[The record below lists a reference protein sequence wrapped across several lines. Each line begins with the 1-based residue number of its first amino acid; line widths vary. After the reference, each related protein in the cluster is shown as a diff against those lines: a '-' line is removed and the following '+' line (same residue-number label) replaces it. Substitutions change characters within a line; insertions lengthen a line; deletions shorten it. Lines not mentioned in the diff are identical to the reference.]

1 LSVSAPFNDLDP
13 GLEARLDTPLPRRL
27 ELGRGNAL
35 FLHGSCF
42 HRDGAIGELRLLAGE
57 ESVPL
62 GATGMPRLD
71 RPAYRSG
78 FWTILPFPRRRS
90 SATVAVL
97 LEARLTDGRRSRA
110 LLGEVELVA
119 GAERQAASPPAASPA
134 VGGPETVAICMATH
148 NPDPRLFAAQIASI
162 REQTDQRWVCL
173 VSDDC
178 SGPASFA
185 RIEAELEG
193 DARFAVSRSDAH
205 LGFYRNFERA
215 LSLAPAGAP
224 LIALCDQD
232 DRWHPD
238 KLAVLRASIGSA
250 QLVYSDQRI
259 VDPRGE
265 VIAGT
270 YWTARRNNHT
280 SLASLLM
287 ANTVTGAASM
297 LKRELLDYALPFP
310 PAPGYPY
317 HDHWL
322 GLVALSLDGL
332 AYVDRPLYD
341 YVQHADAALGHS
353 RANTPAGGR
362 HAWLH
367 RLRRGQRPAVGWRST
382 YFLEYCRLALLATVL
397 QLRCS
402 ERLTGPSRRTLKRL
416 VRAEH
421 SPPAAAWL
429 LGRSLRGLAG
439 HTETL
444 GAERRLATGIAWR
457 HALALLALGRDAPSP
472 RMRFDASL
480 PEGYEPGEVYRP
492 DER

>member
-1 LSVSAPFNDLDP
+1 MSVSAPSNDLDP
-13 GLEARLDTPLPRRL
+13 GLEARLDTPLPRKL
-27 ELGRGNAL
+27 ELGRGNAV
-35 FLHGSCF
+35 FLCGSCF
-42 HRDGAIGELRLLAGE
+42 HRDGAISELRLLVGE
-57 ESVPL
+57 DPL
-62 GATGMPRLD
+62 PLEVTGMPRLD

-78 FWTILPFPRRRS
+78 FWAILPFPSRRS
-90 SATVAVL
+90 GTTVTVQ
-97 LEARLTDGRRSRA
+97 LEARLANGRRSRA
-110 LLGEVELVA
+110 LLGEVELLPVA
-119 GAERQAASPPAASPA
+119 EPRTAPPADPPPA
-134 VGGPETVAICMATH
+134 GRETVAICMATH
-148 NPDPRLFAAQIASI
+148 NPDPGLFAAQVASI
-162 REQTDQRWVCL
+162 REQTDGRWVCV

-178 SGPASFA
+178 SDPASFA

-193 DARFAVSRSDAH
+193 DARFAVSRSDSR

-215 LSLAPAGAP
+215 LCLAPAEAP

-250 QLVYSDQRI
+250 QLIYSDQRI

-270 YWTARRNNHT
+270 YWTVRRNNHT

-297 LKRELLDYALPFP
+297 LRRELLDYALPFP
-310 PAPGYPY
+310 PAPGFPY

-322 GLVALSLDGL
+322 GLVALSLGGL
-332 AYVDRPLYD
+332 GYVDRPLYD

-353 RANTPAGGR
+353 QANTPAGGR

-367 RLRRGQRPAVGWRST
+367 RLRRGERPAVGWRST

-397 QLRCS
+397 QLRCA
-402 ERLTGPSRRTLKRL
+402 ERLSGPRMRTLKRL

-429 LGRSLRGLAG
+429 LGRSLRALAG

-457 HALALLALGRDAPSP
+457 HALPLLARGRDEPSP

-480 PEGYEPGEVYRP
+480 PEGYEPGDVYRP
-492 DER
+492 EER

>member
-1 LSVSAPFNDLDP
+1 MP
-13 GLEARLDTPLPRRL
+13 GLEARLDTPLPSKL
-27 ELGRGNAL
+27 WLGRGNAV

-42 HRDGAIGELRLLAGE
+42 HRDCAISELRLLAGE
-57 ESVPL
+57 TPIPL
-62 GATGMPRLD
+62 EATGMPRLD
-71 RPAYRSG
+71 RPVYRSG
-78 FWTILPFPRRRS
+78 FWAILPFPSRRS
-90 SATVAVL
+90 GAPVAVL
-97 LEARLTDGRRSRA
+97 LEARLADGTRSRA
-110 LLGEVELVA
+110 LLGEVELLP
-119 GAERQAASPPAASPA
+119 GMERPAAPLA
-134 VGGPETVAICMATH
+134 AGPETVAICMATH
-148 NPDPRLFAAQIASI
+148 NPDPRLFAAQVASI
-162 REQTDQRWVCL
+162 RGQTDGRWVCV

-178 SGPASFA
+178 SDPASFS
-185 RIEAELEG
+185 RIEAELDG
-193 DARFAVSRSDAH
+193 DARFAVSRSDER

-215 LSLAPAGAP
+215 LSLAPAEAP

-297 LKRELLDYALPFP
+297 LRRELLDYALPFP
-310 PAPGYPY
+310 PAPGFPY

-322 GLVALSLDGL
+322 GLLALSLGGL
-332 AYVDRPLYD
+332 GYVDRPLYD

-353 RANTPAGGR
+353 QANTPAGGR

-382 YFLEYCRLALLATVL
+382 YFLEYCRLVLIATVL
-397 QLRCS
+397 QMRCG
-402 ERLTGPSRRTLKRL
+402 ERLSGAATRTLQRL
-416 VRAEH
+416 IRAEH

-457 HALALLALGRDAPSP
+457 RALPLLARGRDEPPP

-480 PEGYEPGEVYRP
+480 PEGYEPGDVYRP